1 MRRSALTLMLLSV
14 PVLFTSG
21 CAKKNV
27 AASTPAAPVAPST
40 EAAPRSAPASQSS
53 SAQPAPAAAAEKPRY
68 PDAQTRAKLNELLAA
83 VRDAYFDYDK
93 HSLRADAQATL
104 TENAKAITT
113 ILREYPDYKLT
124 IEGHAD
130 ERGSSE
136 YNLALGEARAMK
148 AKEFLVTIGLPAQ
161 QLRTVS
167 YGKEKPQCTDS
178 SEDCWQKNR
187 RAHVVALEN

>member
-1 MRRSALTLMLLSV
+1 MRRFALSLMLLSV
-14 PVLFTSG
+14 PVLVTSG

-27 AASTPAAPVAPST
+27 AAATPAAPVAST
-40 EAAPRSAPASQSS
+40 SEPAPRSTPSTQTPVAQSTPS
-53 SAQPAPAAAAEKPRY
+53 TTPDKPKY

-93 HSLRADAQATL
+93 HSLRADAQQTL

-113 ILREYPDYKLT
+113 ILRDYPAYKLT

-130 ERGSSE
+130 ERGSAE

-148 AKEFLVTIGLPAQ
+148 AKEFLVAIGLPSD